1 MNFKM
6 IADDVL
12 YISGR
17 GAVVMGKIIS
27 GEIHPNDKV
36 TVLDKAEKP
45 IAHNLQARVVIN
57 ENKKDDSILLLLDGI
72 TRADID
78 FEKGYIIIKENEN
91 DIQ

>member
-1 MNFKM
+1 MNKMTFKM
-6 IADDVL
+6 IADNAL

-27 GEIHPNDKV
+27 GEIQPDDKV
-36 TVLDKAEKP
+36 TVLDKSEKP

-78 FEKGYIIIKENEN
+78 FEKGYIIITRV
-91 DIQ
+91 I